1 LRRAFPYFATF
12 VLVGILAAVFVLR
25 PTPFIGV
32 TAGSMASSLGGKL
45 PATGAIDCTDR
56 GEDEW
61 SCAASGATP
70 ARDRDYDVTV
80 NGFGC
85 WTATP
90 AGGTAEVGTPATITG
105 CISVFDH

>member
-1 LRRAFPYFATF
+1 MRRAFPYIATA
-12 VLVGILAAVFVLR
+12 VVVALLAGVFVLR

-32 TAGSMASSLGGKL
+32 TADSLAASLQGKV
-45 PATGAIDCTDR
+45 PTATTIDCTER
-56 GEDEW
+56 GEDQW
-61 SCAASGATP
+61 SCDAVGRTSAAERS
-70 ARDRDYDVTV
+70 YDVTV

-90 AGGTAEVGTPATITG
+90 VGGVAAVATPPTLTG